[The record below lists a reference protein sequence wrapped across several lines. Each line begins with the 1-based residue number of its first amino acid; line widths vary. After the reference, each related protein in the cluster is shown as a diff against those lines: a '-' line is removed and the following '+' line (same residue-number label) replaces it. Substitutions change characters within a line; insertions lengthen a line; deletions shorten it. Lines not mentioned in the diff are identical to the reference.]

1 MAGAVEPSANE
12 ANQAASA
19 SVSLPWSVGAL
30 QGMTARQ
37 RTVLPI
43 NVVFSAVLQVGEV
56 HSMEANEHSRKGTSR
71 T

>member
-19 SVSLPWSVGAL
+19 SVSLPWSVGPVL
-30 QGMTARQ
+30 GTTASSTCCFADQ
-37 RTVLPI
+37 FVY
-43 NVVFSAVLQVGEV
+43 SAVLQVGEV
-56 HSMEANEHSRKGTSR
+56 HSMEADEHSRKGTSR